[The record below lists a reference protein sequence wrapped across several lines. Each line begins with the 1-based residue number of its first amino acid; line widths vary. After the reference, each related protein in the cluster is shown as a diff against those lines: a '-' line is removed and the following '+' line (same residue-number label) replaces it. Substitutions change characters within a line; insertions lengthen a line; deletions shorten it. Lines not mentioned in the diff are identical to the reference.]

1 MKRRVLI
8 NGKKI
13 QSREQ
18 LHLYLKTQFNLP
30 DYYGNNLDALWD
42 YLSHNKSIEKI
53 TLINSIYLFN
63 ILGEYGQLLM
73 NVFIDLQ
80 NKNSI
85 ELLIYPEGRKYE
97 TK

>member
-1 MKRRVLI
+1 MKRRILL

-13 QSREQ
+13 QNREQ

-42 YLSHNKSIEKI
+42 CLSHNQSIKKI
-53 TLINSIYLFN
+53 TLINSDYLN
-63 ILGEYGQLLM
+63 KVLGEYGQLLI

-80 NKNSI
+80 NKHSI

>member
-1 MKRRVLI
+1 MKRRILL

-13 QSREQ
+13 QNREQ

-42 YLSHNKSIEKI
+42 CLSHNKSIKKI
-53 TLINSIYLFN
+53 TLINSIYLHN

-80 NKNSI
+80 NKHSI

-97 TK
+97 AK